1 MTIVPSHLSGL
12 YKNKLVYLWVEDE
25 ETRTYLEAVWADA
38 EIGIYIAGGS
48 ENLGAVVQA
57 ARKDKLHHVF
67 GYRDRDFGAPNRT
80 RWNDPSV
87 EVFVGD
93 AFEVENLLL
102 DARAMADCEVNT
114 SPKDAATIEK
124 EMQALAAQ
132 LDWWMACRATIV
144 ELRDIVAKDFIEHPG
159 RSKVR
164 SKQEALDTITTSAW
178 WTRAPKALTAAATS
192 THLEARLLSHQ
203 KTYAATLASSA
214 WKTHVS
220 GKEVLAEMLTR
231 IWTRKR
237 PAAPQGRLDFVK
249 AIAQAQRNARTVP
262 QEVVDLRLALRARLG
277 R

>member
-1 MTIVPSHLSGL
+1 MTIVPSHLSAL

-25 ETRTYLEAVWADA
+25 ETRTYLETTWGDPD
-38 EIGIYIAGGS
+38 IGIYIAGGC
-48 ENLGAVVQA
+48 ENIGAVVQA

-67 GYRDRDFGAPNRT
+67 GYRDRDFGASNRP

-87 EVFVGD
+87 DMFVGD

-102 DARAMADCEVNT
+102 DAPAMAACEVNT
-114 SPKDAATIEK
+114 SPKDATTIEK

-144 ELRDIVAKDFIEHPG
+144 ELRDVVAKDFIEHPG

-178 WTRAPKALTAAATS
+178 WTRVPKALPAATTS
-192 THLEARLLSHQ
+192 PHLEARLLSHQ
-203 KTYAATLASSA
+203 KAYAAMLASGA
-214 WKTHVS
+214 WKSHVS
-220 GKEVLAEMLTR
+220 GKEILAEMLTR
-231 IWTRKR
+231 IWTKKR
-237 PAAPQGRLDFVK
+237 PADPQGRQDFVK
-249 AIAQAQRNARTVP
+249 AIAQAQRKARSTPEEIVA
-262 QEVVDLRLALRARLG
+262 LRLALRARLG